1 MNWPAIWLMGV
12 QSFKDSI
19 TGKWFLLF
27 ATVYFLLVLGIPIL
41 ALDAIRLLPT
51 GYIQAWISTFLAT
64 AFTYIP
70 LITLPMGATV
80 VVDERESGTL
90 QYIMSNPISKAD
102 FLMGR
107 IFGMLLATML
117 VVMIGFGL
125 ADVFAFGAN
134 LAEYGTL
141 GLALVGA
148 LMLNGIMLA
157 LSFVVSIISSRRAT
171 AVGIAVFLW
180 FAFSVVSDVATLGL
194 VSGCTQNCAGVAIPG
209 LILDPVYT
217 ATSWAVVALGKSI
230 TQNVAI
236 SLVSTSTAF
245 GPETGFI
252 LMGIMVVW
260 LAVCL
265 LAPFVLF
272 SRRDVV

>member
-1 MNWPAIWLMGV
+1 MNWPAIRLMGA

-27 ATVYFLLVLGIPIL
+27 ATVYFFLVLGVPVL
-41 ALDAIRLLPT
+41 ALEAIRLLPT
-51 GYIQAWISTFLAT
+51 GYIQAWISTFLAS
-64 AFTYIP
+64 AFTFIP

-102 FLMGR
+102 FLVGR
-107 IFGMLLATML
+107 MSGMLLATML
-117 VVMIGFGL
+117 VVIIGFGL
-125 ADVFAFGAN
+125 ADVFAYGGDFTK
-134 LAEYGTL
+134 YGTL

-157 LSFVVSIISSRRAT
+157 LSFVVSVMSRRRAT

-180 FAFSVVSDVATLGL
+180 FVFSVVSDVATLGL
-194 VSGCTQNCAGVAIPG
+194 VSGCTQGCSGVAIPG

-217 ATSWAVVALGKSI
+217 ATSWAVVALGNSI
-230 TQNVAI
+230 TENVAV

-245 GPETGFI
+245 GNETGFV

-260 LAVCL
+260 LAICL
-265 LAPFVLF
+265 LVPFVLF